1 MANGVHEKQGGGAG
15 FEGEEVSEIELDF
28 HIGENGFG
36 ARELLLCPEH
46 G

>member
-1 MANGVHEKQGGGAG
+1 MGFTRNKGGCVG

-28 HIGENGFG
+28 HIGGNGFG